1 MVWLMPAAE
10 SMRTVVIVIVTYV
23 VALGSLAH
31 IIVGSVDAFY
41 LVETGEAG
49 FGDYLWRFFLPTLIG
64 NVIGGVT
71 LVAVLNWGQVAPEL
85 EE

>member
-1 MVWLMPAAE
+1 
-10 SMRTVVIVIVTYV
+10 VVIIIITYL
-23 VALGSLAH
+23 VALGGFAH
-31 IIVGSVDAFY
+31 VIAGSVDAFY

-49 FGDYLWRFFLPTLIG
+49 LRDYLWRFFLPTLTG